1 MTTAI
6 TANRQALATINRI
19 ARVGSGAALG
29 SGAEATAFKSGLAKP
44 RCACG
49 ASLRWTLV
57 SEYVAV
63 AGAIHSGG
71 LMDKRFWISGVV
83 LTIVWMI
90 LAYIVNWVLLK
101 TQFDMTNLFRSDA
114 EQMRHVG
121 WLVLADLLI
130 GFSLTWIYRQGN
142 TTAPVLGQGL
152 RFGIAVAALAVVPIG
167 GLAQS
172 ARDHGLIA
180 PRRRDGCVP
189 PPCARISFCSPSSR
203 PFRRAFPWA
212 SSAVSSFR
220 SSSGAGLS

>member
-29 SGAEATAFKSGLAKP
+29 SGAEATAFKEGLAKP

-63 AGAIHSGG
+63 AGATHSGG
-71 LMDKRFWISGVV
+71 LMDKRFWISGIV

-152 RFGIAVAALAVVPIG
+152 RFGIAVAALAVVPMCLTYYAVQPMPGALVVKQIV
-167 GLAQS
+167 LDVIS
-172 ARDHGLIA
+172 ALIMGVLVA
-180 PRRRDGCVP
+180 WLNPR
-189 PPCARISFCSPSSR
+189 ATT
-203 PFRRAFPWA
+203 A
-212 SSAVSSFR
+212 
-220 SSSGAGLS
+220 